1 MSVAQ
6 ADAAQIFKALP
17 PAAAVDALR
26 QALIDGYDPSTD
38 TPRQS
43 MKMPHGEMLLMASTT
58 GEAAGVKVLTVAP
71 ADPDRTLPRIQGQY
85 LLFDGA
91 TLSPRMILDGEALTS
106 LRTPAASFAGIKDLL
121 TASAEPLEVVIFGTG
136 PQGVAHEQTLRD
148 VLRGVREVSVTFISR
163 SRQEHLA
170 SWCAADGPEA
180 QDALSRAGLI
190 LCATTSP
197 VPLLDLPDV
206 RPDAVIV
213 AVGSHSPDAREL
225 SSALVGAAQVIVE
238 DVDTAL
244 VECGDV
250 VLAMKDG
257 VLDQGDL
264 ITMREFVRG
273 ERTVDSRS
281 PVVFKTSGMSWED
294 LVLAHAIAEEIAPS

>member
-6 ADAAQIFKALP
+6 ADARQIFEGLP

-26 QALIDGYDPSTD
+26 QALLDGYDPSTD
-38 TPRQS
+38 TARQS

-58 GEAAGVKVLTVAP
+58 TQAAGIKVLTVAP
-71 ADPDRTLPRIQGQY
+71 DDPERTLPRIQGQY

-106 LRTPAASFAGIKDLL
+106 LRTPAASFAGVKDLV
-121 TASAEPLEVVIFGTG
+121 TDSAEPLDVVIFGTG
-136 PQGVAHEQTLRD
+136 PQGAAHEETLRD
-148 VLRGVREVSVTFISR
+148 VVRGVREVSVTFVSR
-163 SRQEHLA
+163 SRPARLD
-170 SWCAADGPEA
+170 SWAAAGSPEA
-180 QDALSRAGLI
+180 REAVSRAGLI
-190 LCATTSP
+190 LCATTSST
-197 VPLLDLPDV
+197 PLVDLPDV
-206 RPDAVIV
+206 RSDAVIV

-225 SSALVGAAQVIVE
+225 SSALMGAAQVIVE
-238 DVDTAL
+238 DVATAL
-244 VECGDV
+244 AECGDV

-257 VLDQGDL
+257 ALAQDDL

-273 ERTVDSRS
+273 ERSVDSDS

-294 LVLAHAIAEEIAPS
+294 LVLAHAIAEKIAPQ